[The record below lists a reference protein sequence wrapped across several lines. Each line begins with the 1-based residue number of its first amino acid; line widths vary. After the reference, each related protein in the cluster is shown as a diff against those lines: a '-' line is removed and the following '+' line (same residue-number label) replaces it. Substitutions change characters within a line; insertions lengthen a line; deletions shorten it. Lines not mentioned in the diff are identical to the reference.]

1 MSLQPQA
8 EEAQEERSVFFIGAD
23 SLPEEE
29 DHHELILQKANA
41 LASEDCLKEAIDWF
55 SAAMR
60 YGPVRP
66 EQLSTFVD
74 CILRNFKRKAPGP
87 DASKGPGRDAAG
99 GSGSAV
105 FDCPGC
111 HSFLGEPVTIACG
124 HTYCRRCLHRR
135 LLSKCK
141 LCSEPVGGKEKVN
154 VTLGG
159 LLEKWFP
166 DDVKKSKTLGEVDA
180 MCKRKRYKEAV
191 SLATDVIRSDPHMMA
206 ARLSRAE
213 AHMALKQY
221 RLAFEDA
228 ELCSKSSCSAE
239 ALFWKA
245 MVLHEMGRVD
255 ESLQLFLHCLTVDE
269 DFLGAKRQVEKI
281 MCDLLSPA
289 DENVKVGLRET
300 TQNTLPHLR
309 SKALAEDSRSPAKSP
324 VQRQHQHQARAASAH
339 SVDNQEKRWE
349 SLERP
354 GLSRAQ
360 SLRMHGL
367 TSGEE
372 GLKRVCSAPQLGDQD
387 KGSLLKRK
395 LSVSDIESYIVD
407 SGSSKHKKQGVA
419 KISKQPAKAKTCKSV
434 PEGKLD
440 PNDLECSL
448 CMRWVRAGPEPLHLT
463 EHPADN
469 CTSSPRRLFYEPVST
484 PCGHT
489 FCKNCLER
497 CLDHTPQC
505 PLCKESLKEYL
516 ACRKYMVTTI
526 LDMLIKQYLS
536 QEHADRTKIHL
547 EETRELSDLTKNVP
561 IFVCTM
567 AYPTVPCPLH
577 VFEPRYRLMIRRCMD
592 IGTRQFGMCISDP
605 QKGFADYGCMLII
618 RSVHFLPDGR
628 SVVDT
633 IGGKRFRVLARGMKD
648 GYSTADIEHLE
659 DSRVENGEELEKLQ
673 ELHDAVYEQAQVW
686 FQNLKIRFH
695 NQILQH
701 FGPMPEREPDIQATP
716 NGPACCWW
724 LLAVLPIDPRYQLSV
739 LSMTS
744 LKDRLVKIQHILT
757 YLQSIP
763 NN

>member
-1 MSLQPQA
+1 MSLQTQVEDA
-8 EEAQEERSVFFIGAD
+8 TEERSAFFIGAAD
-23 SLPEEE
+23 SDDVSAEE
-29 DHHELILQKANA
+29 DHHQLILQKANA
-41 LASEDCLKEAIDWF
+41 LSSENCPKEAIDWF
-55 SAAMR
+55 SVAMQ

-74 CILRNFKRKAPGP
+74 CILRNFKRKAAGP
-87 DASKGPGRDAAG
+87 EAPSGRNRDSRG
-99 GSGSAV
+99 GDV
-105 FDCPGC
+105 FDCPNC
-111 HSFLGEPVTIACG
+111 RSFLGEPVTIACG
-124 HTYCRRCLHRR
+124 HSYCKRCLQRR

-141 LCSEPVGGKEKVN
+141 LCSEAVGGEEKAN
-154 VTLGG
+154 VILCG
-159 LLEKWFP
+159 LLDKWFP
-166 DDVKKSKTLGEVDA
+166 DELKKSKTLCEVDEL
-180 MCKRKRYKEAV
+180 CRSKRYQEAV
-191 SLATDVIRSDPHMMA
+191 SLATDVIDSDPETA
-206 ARLSRAE
+206 AVARLSRAE
-213 AHMALKQY
+213 AYMALKQY
-221 RLAFEDA
+221 CLALEDT
-228 ELCSKSSCSAE
+228 EFCPGSSCSAE
-239 ALFWKA
+239 ALFRKA
-245 MVLHEMGRVD
+245 MVLHEMGQVD
-255 ESLQLFLHCLTVDE
+255 ESLQVFLHCLAVDE
-269 DFLGAKRQVEKI
+269 DFPCAKRQVEKI
-281 MCDLLSPA
+281 LCDLLSPA
-289 DENVKVGLRET
+289 DKNVKVGLRET
-300 TQNTLPHLR
+300 TQNTSPHLR
-309 SKALAEDSRSPAKSP
+309 SKTLVADSQAQSP
-324 VQRQHQHQARAASAH
+324 VQRQHQHQVRAASAH
-339 SVDNQEKRWE
+339 HHLDNQQKRWE

-354 GLSRAQ
+354 GLSRAH
-360 SLRMHGL
+360 SLRMHG
-367 TSGEE
+367 SSCGEE

-395 LSVSDIESYIVD
+395 LSVSDTEPCFVD

-419 KISKQPAKAKTCKSV
+419 KGSKQLASKAKTCRSV
-434 PEGKLD
+434 PENLLD

-448 CMRWVRAGPEPLHLT
+448 CMR
-463 EHPADN
+463 
-469 CTSSPRRLFYEPVST
+469 LFYEPVTT

-516 ACRKYMVTTI
+516 ACRKYVVTTV
-526 LDMLIKQYLS
+526 LDMMIKQYLS
-536 QEHADRTKIHL
+536 QEYAERTKTHL

-592 IGTRQFGMCISDP
+592 TGTQQFGMCINDP

-633 IGGKRFRVLARGMKD
+633 IGGKRFRVLSRGMKD

-659 DSRVENGEELEKLQ
+659 DTRVEDSDELERLQ
-673 ELHDAVYEQAQVW
+673 ELHDAVYEQARVW

-701 FGPMPEREPDIQATP
+701 FGPMPEQEADIQATP

-744 LKDRLVKIQHILT
+744 LKERLVKIQHILT

-763 NN
+763 SD

>member
-1 MSLQPQA
+1 MSLQQEVEDA
-8 EEAQEERSVFFIGAD
+8 VAEERSGFFIGVD
-23 SLPEEE
+23 SDNGSEDE
-29 DHHELILQKANA
+29 DHHQLILQKANA
-41 LASEDCLKEAIDWF
+41 LASENCLKEAIDWF

-66 EQLSTFVD
+66 EHLSTFVD
-74 CILRNFKRKAPGP
+74 CVLRNFKTKTTGP
-87 DASKGPGRDAAG
+87 DALSDAKGNSADDA
-99 GSGSAV
+99 
-105 FDCPGC
+105 FDCPSC
-111 HSFLGEPVTIACG
+111 RSFIGEPVTLACG
-124 HTYCRRCLHRR
+124 HSYCKRCLQRR

-141 LCSEPVGGKEKVN
+141 LCKEAVTGDERVN
-154 VTLGG
+154 VILCG

-166 DDVKKSKTLGEVDA
+166 EELKTAKTLSEVDEL
-180 MCKRKRYKEAV
+180 CRRRRYKEAV
-191 SLATDVIRSDPHMMA
+191 TLATCVIQRDPETTTV

-213 AHMALKQY
+213 AYMALKQY
-221 RLAFEDA
+221 RMALEDT
-228 ELCSKSSCSAE
+228 EFCPWSICSAE
-239 ALFWKA
+239 AVFRKA
-245 MVLHEMGRVD
+245 MVLHEMGQVD
-255 ESLQLFLHCLTVDE
+255 ESLQVFLQCLALDE
-269 DFLGAKRQVEKI
+269 DFPCAKRQVEKI
-281 MCDLLSPA
+281 LCDLLSPP
-289 DENVKVGLRET
+289 DENIKVGLRET
-300 TQNTLPHLR
+300 AQNTSPHLR
-309 SKALAEDSRSPAKSP
+309 SKTLVVDAQAQPQSS
-324 VQRQHQHQARAASAH
+324 VQRQHQARASSAH
-339 SVDNQEKRWE
+339 HYLDNQEKRWE

-354 GLSRAQ
+354 CLSRAQ
-360 SLRMHGL
+360 SLRMHG
-367 TSGEE
+367 SNCGEE
-372 GLKRVCSAPQLGDQD
+372 GLKRVCSAPQLGDQY

-395 LSVSDIESYIVD
+395 LSVSDTEPCVVY

-419 KISKQPAKAKTCKSV
+419 QSSKQQAAKAKTCRTV
-434 PEGKLD
+434 PKDLLD
-440 PNDLECSL
+440 SNDLECSL
-448 CMRWVRAGPEPLHLT
+448 CMR
-463 EHPADN
+463 
-469 CTSSPRRLFYEPVST
+469 LFYEPVTT

-489 FCKNCLER
+489 FCKSCLER

-516 ACRKYMVTTI
+516 ARRKYMVTTV
-526 LDMLIKQYLS
+526 LDTLIKQYLS
-536 QEHADRTKIHL
+536 QEFAERTKAHV

-592 IGTRQFGMCISDP
+592 TGTRQFGMCINDP
-605 QKGFADYGCMLII
+605 QKGFVDYGCMLII

-633 IGGKRFRVLARGMKD
+633 IGGKRFRVLSRGMKD

-659 DSRVENGEELEKLQ
+659 DTRVEDSDELQSLQ
-673 ELHDAVYEQAQVW
+673 ELHDAVYEQARDW
-686 FQNLKIRFH
+686 FQNLKVRFH

-701 FGPMPEREPDIQATP
+701 FGQMPEREDDIQATP

-744 LKDRLVKIQHILT
+744 LKERLVKIQQILT